1 MTKEE
6 LGKVKYHDLKKKFTS
21 LGIGHAFKAGEK
33 KDALIEIALK
43 ELELLKKVEKE
54 GKTEEE
60 IIEQIEVVKKEE
72 AEAKAKEEF
81 KKEEEAKDDLDK
93 KGLSL
98 EQIKNQIDLIKLQLC
113 NCPLSHRNIL
123 IAKQKILLD
132 KLAELES

>member
-43 ELELLKKVEKE
+43 ELELLNKVEKD

-60 IIEQIEVVKKEE
+60 IIEQINVVKKEE
-72 AEAKAKEEF
+72 AEAKAEEEF
-81 KKEEEAKDDLDK
+81 KKKEEAKENLNK

-98 EQIKNQIDLIKLQLC
+98 EQIKEQIKLYELY
-113 NCPLSHRNIL
+113 
-123 IAKQKILLD
+123 LL
-132 KLAELES
+132 LYVFCYL

>member
-1 MTKEE
+1 MTREE

-43 ELELLKKVEKE
+43 ELELLNKVEKD

-60 IIEQIEVVKKEE
+60 IVEQIEIVKKEE
-72 AEAKAKEEF
+72 AKAKAEEES
-81 KKEEEAKDDLDK
+81 KKEEEAKEDLDK

-98 EQIKNQIDLIKLQLC
+98 DQIKEQIDMIELQLC
-113 NCPLSHRNIL
+113 GCPLSHRNIL
-123 IAKQKILLD
+123 LAKQKILSA
-132 KLAELES
+132 KLVELES

>member
-1 MTKEE
+1 MTREE

-43 ELELLKKVEKE
+43 ELEILNKVEKD

-60 IIEQIEVVKKEE
+60 IVEQIEIVKKEE
-72 AEAKAKEEF
+72 AEAKAEEES
-81 KKEEEAKDDLDK
+81 KKEEEAKEDLDK

-98 EQIKNQIDLIKLQLC
+98 EQIKEQIDMINLQLC
-113 NCPLSHRNIL
+113 SCPLSHRNIL
-123 IAKQKILLD
+123 LAKQKILSA